1 MTCTFTTIGYGSTFA
16 VNLPEKIIMLVLIV
30 ISLILFS
37 LIMGNIERYRPLMTM
52 HIQEEKLKFESDE
65 FLMEQISD
73 YCSKVWKP
81 KNEEIVIFEMMMT
94 FNFEQQL

>member
-37 LIMGNIERYRPLMTM
+37 QIMGNIADYRPT
-52 HIQEEKLKFESDE
+52 IT
-65 FLMEQISD
+65 I
-73 YCSKVWKP
+73 KV
-81 KNEEIVIFEMMMT
+81 E
-94 FNFEQQL
+94 